1 MSCLIVKTEKLNDSQ
16 VYTTTIQ
23 GLSLEQ
29 KRELSSLIQSE
40 EFVHY
45 LPPEQLGLYQD
56 QDQDPWRS
64 IAEPQLVLTL
74 TMRLGTQSF
83 TSLMADLRQD
93 INKVI

>member
-45 LPPEQLGLYQD
+45 LPEQLGLYQD
-56 QDQDPWRS
+56 LDQDPWRS

-83 TSLMADLRQD
+83 TSLMANLRQD
-93 INKVI
+93 ISKGF

>member
-1 MSCLIVKTEKLNDSQ
+1 MSCIIVKNFKQNNYSNGE
-16 VYTTTIQ
+16 TTIQ

-45 LPPEQLGLYQD
+45 LPEQLGLYQD
-56 QDQDPWRS
+56 LDQDPWRS

-83 TSLMADLRQD
+83 NSLKADLRQD

>member
-45 LPPEQLGLYQD
+45 LPEQLGLYQD
-56 QDQDPWRS
+56 LDEDPWRS

>member
-45 LPPEQLGLYQD
+45 LPEQLGLYQD
-56 QDQDPWRS
+56 LDQDPWRS

-83 TSLMADLRQD
+83 TSLVANLRQD
-93 INKVI
+93 ISKGF

>member
-45 LPPEQLGLYQD
+45 LPEQLGLYQD
-56 QDQDPWRS
+56 LDQDPWRS

-83 TSLMADLRQD
+83 TSLMADLHQD